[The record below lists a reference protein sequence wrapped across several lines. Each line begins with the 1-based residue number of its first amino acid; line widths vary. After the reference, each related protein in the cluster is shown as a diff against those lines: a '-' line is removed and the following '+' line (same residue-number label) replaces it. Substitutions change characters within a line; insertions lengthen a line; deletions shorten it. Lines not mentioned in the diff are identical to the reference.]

1 MPCVGGRCIGESEF
15 VVILALFCTS
25 LHNSTALITMLPA
38 AVGCINCITSHSTPF
53 LGIYF
58 YVTRVRGCR
67 DERGRVQVKDQI
79 DRRGESETWTF
90 SSHETNRAP
99 GKPGC
104 VALYLRSLSM
114 FVHD

>member
-1 MPCVGGRCIGESEF
+1 
-15 VVILALFCTS
+15 
-25 LHNSTALITMLPA
+25 MLPA

-104 VALYLRSLSM
+104 VGLYLRFLSM
-114 FVHD
+114 VVHD